1 MLTARKIMLSLAA
14 ALAIGV
20 LSTPSF
26 AGSPQ
31 TGSARVNHSD
41 ISMVKFMDKSSP
53 KLYFLVVVI
62 P

>member
-1 MLTARKIMLSLAA
+1 MLSLAA